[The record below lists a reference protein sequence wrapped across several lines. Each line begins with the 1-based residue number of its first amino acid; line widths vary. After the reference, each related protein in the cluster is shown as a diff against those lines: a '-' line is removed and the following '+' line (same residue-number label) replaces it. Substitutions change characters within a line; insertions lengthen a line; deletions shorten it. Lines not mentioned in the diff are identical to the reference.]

1 MEPQGWAGLV
11 AARDPK
17 DAVSRWPLGAA
28 AHRPAQRGQLL
39 AAGLWAPGLR
49 SPGEKFLQSED
60 LKVFSS
66 PSRAVPG
73 ARKSPGKH

>member
-39 AAGLWAPGLR
+39 AAGLWAPGAAFTR
-49 SPGEKFLQSED
+49 REIPSERGFEG
-60 LKVFSS
+60 VFF
-66 PSRAVPG
+66 AI
-73 ARKSPGKH
+73 